1 MSNSTQETTL
11 PKIYRTTALTAFI
24 YTAFIIVFAIYKQFF
39 YVDGTWFHGFL
50 ANGFA
55 ILSTVTWFGILL
67 VFKLFLNRILKYSKA
82 DSLIIASLV
91 FLAIPIYSLGS
102 VLYSFIQTYLTFGGE
117 DTFDSL
123 SSFASTS
130 ISSAILLILSNI
142 GMIVVTVLLGNRI
155 RTIDVIQK
163 KFFTILGFSFIVL
176 GVGSALQAVSVID
189 SDFIVFLPKAVTAA
203 VLGYILKE
211 TSQMNYSEL
220 SSTLKPETNEDV
232 NLSKVKVSSQKESE
246 KSEKINVFKKK
257 EQINP
262 GPEIIPNI
270 DINELENKEII
281 LSYFD
286 NLSTDELN
294 RLEVVVTKN
303 YTQNLTDDQKKNL
316 VIQHIAEKK
325 LYDHNRYAP
334 K

>member
-1 MSNSTQETTL
+1 MSNSTQQTTL
-11 PKIYRTTALTAFI
+11 PKFYSTTALVAFF

-39 YVDGTWFHGFL
+39 YVDRTWFHGFL

-91 FLAIPIYSLGS
+91 FLAIPIYSFGS

-130 ISSAILLILSNI
+130 ISSAILLILSNF
-142 GMIVVTVLLGNRI
+142 GMIVITILLGNNI
-155 RTIDVIQK
+155 RKIDIIQK
-163 KFFTILGFSFIVL
+163 KHFTILGFSFIAL
-176 GVGSALQAVSVID
+176 GVGSALQAVSIID
-189 SDFIVFLPKAVTAA
+189 SDFIIFLPKAVTAA

-211 TSQMNYSEL
+211 TSQMASADLPSVLNLETSE
-220 SSTLKPETNEDV
+220 NV
-232 NLSKVKVSSQKESE
+232 NFSKAKISSQNEPE
-246 KSEKINVFKKK
+246 KPEKINVFKKK
-257 EQINP
+257 EQIIS
-262 GPEIIPNI
+262 GPEVIPNI
-270 DINELENKEII
+270 DINELENKELV

-294 RLEVVVTKN
+294 RLEVVVAKN
-303 YTQNLTDDQKKNL
+303 YTQNLTDEQKKNL
-316 VIQHIAEKK
+316 IIQHIAERK